1 MGLFDKIKKVFTGES
16 KEKDQEKQGE
26 EAGGQASQTQKTN
39 QGQKVSASPSSDQGQ
54 AESTDLDLDSS
65 SLQPSQEKHQ
75 ADIAGQPSQK
85 QVKEEEE
92 QGQPGQGH
100 TGQGQDDHDR
110 AQTGGNQAQ
119 DSQAGSDQAQ
129 ASQTSQV
136 QTPGDQGQAS
146 KFNSDQAQAQTSN
159 RPAQTSQSEKD
170 QEDPEAGQPSRRD
183 PEEVARLEAQK
194 YTEGL
199 SKSRRSFTRRLNEL
213 FANFRYEDEEF
224 FEELEDLLI
233 ESDVGFEATMFISEV
248 MRHEAKVENIR
259 TMKDAERVLVKT
271 MVDLY
276 GDTNPDYIEFNDNP
290 DGLTVILF
298 VGVNG
303 VGKTTTIAK
312 MAHQY
317 QEQGKKV
324 ILAAGDTFRAG
335 AIEQLHVWGDRI
347 GAPVVST
354 QKGGDPAAVV
364 YDGIAQA
371 KDQGADVLLIDTA
384 GRLQNKKNLMNELEK
399 MKRVISRE
407 IPDAPH
413 ETLLVLDATTGQN
426 ALSQAKIFKET
437 TDVTG
442 IVLTKMDGTAK
453 GGIVL
458 AIGKELGIPVKF
470 VGLGETMDDLHA
482 FDTEK
487 FAIGLF
493 RDLIEQTV

>member
-26 EAGGQASQTQKTN
+26 EASNQARPSLKTDH
-39 QGQKVSASPSSDQGQ
+39 GQKDSSSPSPDQGQ
-54 AESTDLDLDSS
+54 AETLDPDLDTSN
-65 SLQPSQEKHQ
+65 LQPSQEKHQ
-75 ADIAGQPSQK
+75 ADIAGQASQK
-85 QVKEEEE
+85 QVKEAD
-92 QGQPGQGH
+92 QGQA
-100 TGQGQDDHDR
+100 GQGQADQTQSSQAKPSQDR
-110 AQTGGNQAQ
+110 DQTAGDQASQTGSGQE
-119 DSQAGSDQAQ
+119 
-129 ASQTSQV
+129 SQTSQV
-136 QTPGDQGQAS
+136 QTT
-146 KFNSDQAQAQTSN
+146 SDQAQSN
-159 RPAQTSQSEKD
+159 KPNPDQGLAPASDRQDQTSQPD
-170 QEDPEAGQPSRRD
+170 QGQTDPEASQPSRRD

-271 MVDLY
+271 MMDLY

-317 QEQGKKV
+317 QEEGKKV

-493 RDLIEQTV
+493 RDLIEQTA

>member
-1 MGLFDKIKKVFTGES
+1 MGLFDKIKKAFMGEEQQPQDKALEQTQEDS
-16 KEKDQEKQGE
+16 IEEDIPAEQPEATDTTEENTLKTPVNQENVPDPTEETHGAEIADVPAEAEKQEQEQEFSSRQVDLAEQE
-26 EAGGQASQTQKTN
+26 EPK
-39 QGQKVSASPSSDQGQ
+39 
-54 AESTDLDLDSS
+54 
-65 SLQPSQEKHQ
+65 
-75 ADIAGQPSQK
+75 
-85 QVKEEEE
+85 
-92 QGQPGQGH
+92 
-100 TGQGQDDHDR
+100 
-110 AQTGGNQAQ
+110 
-119 DSQAGSDQAQ
+119 
-129 ASQTSQV
+129 
-136 QTPGDQGQAS
+136 
-146 KFNSDQAQAQTSN
+146 
-159 RPAQTSQSEKD
+159 
-170 QEDPEAGQPSRRD
+170 RRD

-233 ESDVGFEATMFISEV
+233 ESDVGFEATMYISEV
-248 MRHEAKVENIR
+248 MRHEAKIENIR
-259 TMKDAERVLVKT
+259 TMKDAERVLVRT

-276 GDTNPDYIEFNDNP
+276 GDTNPDYIEFNDQQ
-290 DGLTVILF
+290 DGLTVLLF

-317 QEQGKKV
+317 QEKGKKV

-347 GAPVVST
+347 GAEVVST

-364 YDGIAQA
+364 YDGIEQA
-371 KDQGADVLLIDTA
+371 KAKDADILMIDTA

-426 ALSQAKIFKET
+426 ALTQAKIFKET

-470 VGLGETMDDLHA
+470 VGLGETMNDLHA

-493 RDLIEQTV
+493 KDLIEQTT

>member
-1 MGLFDKIKKVFTGES
+1 MGLFDKIKKAFMGEEQQTQD
-16 KEKDQEKQGE
+16 KTFEQTQEKSFE
-26 EAGGQASQTQKTN
+26 EEIPAEQPEATDTTEENTLKTPVNQKDVPTLTEKTH
-39 QGQKVSASPSSDQGQ
+39 G
-54 AESTDLDLDSS
+54 AEI
-65 SLQPSQEKHQ
+65 
-75 ADIAGQPSQK
+75 ADVPAEAEQQK
-85 QVKEEEE
+85 QKQEFSSRQVDLAEQEE
-92 QGQPGQGH
+92 P
-100 TGQGQDDHDR
+100 R
-110 AQTGGNQAQ
+110 
-119 DSQAGSDQAQ
+119 
-129 ASQTSQV
+129 
-136 QTPGDQGQAS
+136 
-146 KFNSDQAQAQTSN
+146 
-159 RPAQTSQSEKD
+159 
-170 QEDPEAGQPSRRD
+170 RRD

-233 ESDVGFEATMFISEV
+233 ESDVGFEATMYISEV
-248 MRHEAKVENIR
+248 MRHEAKIENIR
-259 TMKDAERVLVKT
+259 TMKDAERVLVRT

-276 GDTNPDYIEFNDNP
+276 GDTNPDYIEFNDQQ
-290 DGLTVILF
+290 DGLTVLLF

-317 QEQGKKV
+317 QEKGKKV

-347 GAPVVST
+347 GAEVVST

-364 YDGIAQA
+364 YDGIEQA
-371 KDQGADVLLIDTA
+371 KAKDADILMIDTA

-426 ALSQAKIFKET
+426 ALTQAKIFKET

-470 VGLGETMDDLHA
+470 VGLGETMNDLHA

-493 RDLIEQTV
+493 KDLIEQTT

>member
-54 AESTDLDLDSS
+54 AESTDQDLDSS

-85 QVKEEEE
+85 QVKKA
-92 QGQPGQGH
+92 
-100 TGQGQDDHDR
+100 GQGQADQTQSSQAKPSQDR
-110 AQTGGNQAQ
+110 DQTAGDQASQTGAGQESQTSQAQTT
-119 DSQAGSDQAQ
+119 SDQAQ
-129 ASQTSQV
+129 SNK
-136 QTPGDQGQAS
+136 PNPDQGQAQA
-146 KFNSDQAQAQTSN
+146 SDRQD
-159 RPAQTSQSEKD
+159 RTSQPD
-170 QEDPEAGQPSRRD
+170 QGQADPEASQPSRRD

-493 RDLIEQTV
+493 RDLIEQTA